1 MTTAYELKNLSVA
14 NLFKSKL
21 PGEITRGKQLFDF
34 RAMSLNICYYKFI
47 DLNFVTKCN
56 T

>member
-1 MTTAYELKNLSVA
+1 MTTAYELTNLSVA

-21 PGEITRGKQLFDF
+21 PGEITRGKQLFDIM
-34 RAMSLNICYYKFI
+34 AMSLNICYYKFI
-47 DLNFVTKCN
+47 DLNFVAKCN